1 MPLFGAHLSIA
12 GGLTKAIDAAL
23 ALGAQTVQI
32 FTATPSQWNVFA
44 TGQSGEQSPLDAY
57 SGKPILAND
66 VAAFQQLARK
76 SGLQFLTAHDSY
88 LINLASPDD
97 AVYEKSIAAFT
108 YELDRAE
115 ALGLAYLVT
124 HPGAHV
130 GSGETAGLRRV
141 TTAIDRVHA
150 LRPSQNVKVLLETTA
165 GQGTCLG
172 ANFDHFANLLNTVK
186 APERLGI
193 CVDTCHIFAAGYPLG
208 SEDEYGST
216 FEEFDRTIG
225 LKQIRL
231 FHINDS
237 VKGLGSRVDRH
248 AGIGLGMIGEAPF
261 RRLVTDP
268 RFRELPMILETP
280 KEDDAG
286 SQMDPINLGKLR
298 AFLAEGPLVMNR

>member
-23 ALGAQTVQI
+23 ALEAQTVQI

-57 SGKPILAND
+57 TGKPILAKD
-66 VAAFQQLARK
+66 VAAFQQLAQK
-76 SGLQFLTAHDSY
+76 STLQFLTAHDSY

-97 AVYEKSIAAFT
+97 AIYEKSIAAFA

-141 TTAIDRVHA
+141 AAAIDRVHA
-150 LRPSQNVKVLLETTA
+150 LRPGQNVKVLLETTA
-165 GQGTCLG
+165 GQGSCLG
-172 ANFDHFANLLNTVK
+172 ANFDHFAYLLNAVK
-186 APERLGI
+186 APERLGV

-208 SEDEYGST
+208 TEDEYVST
-216 FEEFDRTIG
+216 FEEFDRMIG

-248 AGIGLGMIGEAPF
+248 AGIGLGVIGEPAF

-286 SQMDPINLGKLR
+286 GQMDPINLGKLR
-298 AFLAEGPLVMNR
+298 AFLREAAVS

>member
-23 ALGAQTVQI
+23 SLEAQTVQI

-44 TGQSGEQSPLDAY
+44 TGQSGELSPLDAY
-57 SGKPILAND
+57 TGKQILAND
-66 VAAFQQLARK
+66 VDIFRQLAKK
-76 SGLQFLTAHDSY
+76 SKLQFLTAHDSY
-88 LINLASPDD
+88 LINLASPID
-97 AVYEKSIAAFT
+97 AIYEKSIAAFV

-141 TTAIDRVHA
+141 AAAIDRVHA

-165 GQGTCLG
+165 GQGSCLG
-172 ANFDHFANLLNTVK
+172 ANFNHFAYLLNAVN
-186 APERLGI
+186 APERLGV

-208 SEDEYGST
+208 TEDEYGST
-216 FEEFDRTIG
+216 FEEFDRVIG

-248 AGIGLGMIGEAPF
+248 AGIGLGMIGEPAF

-286 SQMDPINLGKLR
+286 GQMDSINLGKLR
-298 AFLAEGPLVMNR
+298 AFLQEAAV

>member
-1 MPLFGAHLSIA
+1 MPLFGTHLSIA

-44 TGQSGEQSPLDAY
+44 TGQSGEHSPLDAY
-57 SGKPILAND
+57 TGKQIIAND
-66 VAAFQQLARK
+66 VTAFQQLTRK

-97 AVYEKSIAAFT
+97 AVYEKSIAAFA

-130 GSGETAGLRRV
+130 GSGETTGLRRV
-141 TTAIDRVHA
+141 AVAIDRVHA

-165 GQGTCLG
+165 GQGSCLG
-172 ANFDHFANLLNTVK
+172 ANFDHFAYLLNAVK
-186 APERLGI
+186 APDRLGV

-208 SEDEYGST
+208 TEDEYGST

-225 LKQIRL
+225 LNQIRL

-248 AGIGLGMIGEAPF
+248 AGIGLGMIGEPAF

-286 SQMDPINLGKLR
+286 SQMDPVNLGILR
-298 AFLAEGPLVMNR
+298 AFLREGRR

>member
-23 ALGAQTVQI
+23 SLEAQTVQI

-44 TGQSGEQSPLDAY
+44 TGKSGEQSPLDAY
-57 SGKPILAND
+57 TGKQILAND
-66 VAAFQQLARK
+66 VDIFRQLAKK
-76 SGLQFLTAHDSY
+76 SKLQFLTAHDSY

-97 AVYEKSIAAFT
+97 AIYEKSIAAFV

-141 TTAIDRVHA
+141 AAAIDRVHA

-165 GQGTCLG
+165 GQGSCLG
-172 ANFDHFANLLNTVK
+172 ANFDHFAYLLNAVN
-186 APERLGI
+186 APERLGV
-193 CVDTCHIFAAGYPLG
+193 CVDTCHIFAAGYPLDT
-208 SEDEYGST
+208 EDEYVST

-225 LKQIRL
+225 LKQIQL

-248 AGIGLGMIGEAPF
+248 AGIGLGMIGEPAF

-286 SQMDPINLGKLR
+286 GPMDPINLGKLR
-298 AFLAEGPLVMNR
+298 AFLREAAV

>member
-12 GGLTKAIDAAL
+12 GGLTKAIDAAI
-23 ALGAQTVQI
+23 ALDTQTVQI

-44 TGQSGEQSPLDAY
+44 TGQSGGQSPLDAY
-57 SGKPILAND
+57 TGKPILAND
-66 VAAFQQLARK
+66 AVAFQQLARK
-76 SGLQFLTAHDSY
+76 SQLQFLTAHDSY

-97 AVYEKSIAAFT
+97 VIYEKSIAAFT

-130 GSGETAGLRRV
+130 GSGETTGLQRV
-141 TTAIDRVHA
+141 ATAIDRVHD

-172 ANFDHFANLLNTVK
+172 ANFDHFAYLLNAAK
-186 APERLGI
+186 APERLGV

-208 SEDEYGST
+208 TEDEYVST

-248 AGIGLGMIGEAPF
+248 AGIGMGEIGEPAF

-280 KEDDAG
+280 KEDIAG
-286 SQMDPINLGKLR
+286 GQMDPINLGKLR
-298 AFLAEGPLVMNR
+298 AFLSEGQR